1 MRCHAPGRGMTDIWQ
16 RLRERKLVQWALAYA
31 AGAFALLQ
39 GVDIVAGR
47 FGWPEAVERGLIVVL
62 CIGFFVALVL
72 AWYHGERGAQHASGM
87 EIAILALLLALGGGA
102 LWRVA
107 STTPASTPG
116 PGAAAGEPAAAVPAP
131 PAAAAPSDAVPI
143 PAKSIAVLPFENL
156 SEEKGNRYFA
166 DGMQDLIL
174 TKLAEIGDLKVV
186 SRTSTAK
193 YASHPEDLKTIG
205 QQLGVANLLEGSVQK
220 AGNQV
225 LINVQLIDART
236 DSHVWAQNYQR
247 TLDNIFGVEGE
258 VADKIAQ
265 ALHARL
271 TPAESAAVAKVGT
284 RNPAALDA
292 YLKGLYYLDDS
303 NRTGDREEL
312 ERSVPLFRQAIAAD
326 PDYADAWA
334 YLSLAYQKLKGYN
347 PEGEAAALR
356 ALALDPDN
364 AHAHTMH
371 GYALA
376 GKGEFAAA
384 VAESRKAITLPSHN
398 SSDVAG
404 LGFNLL
410 AAGDIE
416 ASSQVFQGAA
426 QADAHLDFAQEWAAL
441 TQAMLRNYPA
451 ARDGLRKLVAH
462 DPGNANAVSELAQ
475 IERIGFG
482 NLDAARKVLQS
493 AATPAGSSATLS
505 QAWYDLEF
513 AARDYPAALAAIAA
527 APAALFDD
535 KPRALYEGLV
545 YHAQGD
551 AARARPAFA
560 TARDQLEAKLKAAPD
575 DSGLHAALASCL
587 AGLGSVDAA
596 MQAARRAVKLQPL
609 QFRALT
615 EPTTLVKLARVEVQV
630 DRTGDAIVSLEQ
642 LLSMPAGL
650 DMSVEELRIDPVWDP
665 LRSEPRFAALL
676 TKYANTLSVPVARG
690 HGSD

>member
-1 MRCHAPGRGMTDIWQ
+1 MSDFLR
-16 RLRERKLVQWALAYA
+16 RLKQRKLVQWAVAYVA
-31 AGAFALLQ
+31 AVFALLQ
-39 GVDIVAGR
+39 GIDIVAQK
-47 FGWPEAVERGLIVVL
+47 FGWPDSIERILIIAACV
-62 CIGFFVALVL
+62 GFFVVLVL
-72 AWYHGERGAQHASGM
+72 AWYHGERGAQRVSGM
-87 EIAILALLLALGGGA
+87 EISILALLLALGGGA

-107 STTPASTPG
+107 STPVTLSSKPMPD
-116 PGAAAGEPAAAVPAP
+116 AAAGDRAGAVPAP
-131 PAAAAPSDAVPI
+131 SAAAAPSDTVAVPS
-143 PAKSIAVLPFENL
+143 KSIAVLPFENL
-156 SEEKGNRYFA
+156 SEEKGNQYFA

-174 TKLAEIGDLKVV
+174 TKLADIGDLKVA

-236 DSHVWAQNYQR
+236 DEHRWAQAYTR

-265 ALHARL
+265 ALNARL

-312 ERSVPLFRQAIAAD
+312 ERSVPLFKQAIAAD

-334 YLSLAYQKLKGYN
+334 YLSLAYQKLRGYN

-356 ALALDPDN
+356 ALALDPGN
-364 AHAHTMH
+364 AHAHTV
-371 GYALA
+371 YAFALA
-376 GKGEFAAA
+376 GKGEFDAA
-384 VAESRKAITLPSHN
+384 VAESNKAVALPSHT
-398 SSDVAG
+398 SSDDAG

-410 AAGDIE
+410 AAGSIE
-416 ASSQVFQGAA
+416 AASQVFQRAA
-426 QADAHLDFAQEWAAL
+426 DADAHLDFAQEWAAL

-451 ARDGLRKLVAH
+451 ARDGLRKVVAR

-475 IERIGFG
+475 IERVGFG
-482 NLDAARKVLQS
+482 DLDAARKALQS
-493 AATPAGSSATLS
+493 AATPAASSSKLS
-505 QAWYDLEF
+505 EAWYDLDF
-513 AARDYPAALAAIAA
+513 AARDYPAALAAIGA
-527 APAALFDD
+527 APAALFDE
-535 KPRALYEGLV
+535 KPRALYEALV
-545 YHAQGD
+545 YRAQGD
-551 AARARPAFA
+551 FVKARPAFA
-560 TARDQLEAKLKAAPD
+560 IARDQLDAKLKAAPN

-596 MQAARRAVKLQPL
+596 MQAAERAVTLQPI

-615 EPTTLVKLARVEVQV
+615 GPGTLVKLARVEAQV
-630 DRTGDAIVSLEQ
+630 DRTGDAIRLLEQ
-642 LLSMPAGL
+642 LLSTPAGL
-650 DMSVEELRIDPVWDP
+650 DMSVEELRIHPGWDP
-665 LRSEPRFAALL
+665 LRGDSRFQALL
-676 TKYANTLSVPVARG
+676 KKYANPQSVPVTSGTGR
-690 HGSD
+690 D